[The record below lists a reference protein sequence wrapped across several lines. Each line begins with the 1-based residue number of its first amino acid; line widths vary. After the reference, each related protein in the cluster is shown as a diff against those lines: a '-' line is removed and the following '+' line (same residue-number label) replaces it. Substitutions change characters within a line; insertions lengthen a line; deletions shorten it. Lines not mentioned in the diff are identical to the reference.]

1 MNGDQ
6 VNEHAK
12 EVAKE
17 LNVTDHR
24 AHPSDQ
30 EVYLTRQKSAQ
41 VRVRAALGWVPPWQ
55 GSYIDNPWTRSGRS
69 PGASSRG
76 PSDYKKRLSQ
86 KLVVNSLV

>member
-41 VRVRAALGWVPPWQ
+41 VRVRAALGWIPPWQ
-55 GSYIDNPWTRSGRS
+55 GSYIDHRDQSHPLDPVWKVS
-69 PGASSRG
+69 GASSRG
-76 PSDYKKRLSQ
+76 PSDY
-86 KLVVNSLV
+86 

>member
-41 VRVRAALGWVPPWQ
+41 VRVRAALGRVPPWQ
-55 GSYIDNPWTRSGRS
+55 GSYIDIIGTSPNPWTRSGRS

-76 PSDYKKRLSQ
+76 PSNY
-86 KLVVNSLV
+86 

>member
-12 EVAKE
+12 EVTKE

-30 EVYLTRQKSAQ
+30 EVYLTRQKARKCRSAL
-41 VRVRAALGWVPPWQ
+41 RSDGFHHGKGLILTPGTCP
-55 GSYIDNPWTRSGRS
+55 NPWTRSGRS
-69 PGASSRG
+69 PGLAQG
-76 PSDYKKRLSQ
+76 DHPIIKKD
-86 KLVVNSLV
+86 

>member
-41 VRVRAALGWVPPWQ
+41 VRVRAGFHHGKGLILTPGTSP
-55 GSYIDNPWTRSGRS
+55 NPWTRSGRF

-76 PSDYKKRLSQ
+76 PSDY
-86 KLVVNSLV
+86 

>member
-12 EVAKE
+12 EVTKE

-30 EVYLTRQKSAQ
+30 EVYLTRQKSSL
-41 VRVRAALGWVPPWQ
+41 VRVRAALGWIPP
-55 GSYIDNPWTRSGRS
+55 
-69 PGASSRG
+69 
-76 PSDYKKRLSQ
+76 
-86 KLVVNSLV
+86 